1 MARGGGLHPRPPS
14 LRARGELALFF
25 IFDPFGSVLGRFV
38 SGVGDLVGLFGPFF
52 WRLFCIC
59 TGRETSGSVFP
70 AVVPSRAVLSR
81 FWIALTPGP
90 SLRGRG
96 GIVRYPS
103 IGLNLRSFRIEV
115 PAFAGTTGRFGAA
128 VHAFAGRTVRFTT
141 RSRASFLPSGEQRV
155 DPTGAGRSQ
164 VR

>member
-1 MARGGGLHPRPPS
+1 MEGNPIWKRARFLMARGGGLHPRPPS

-38 SGVGDLVGLFGPFF
+38 SGVRVLVGLCGPFF
-52 WRLFCIC
+52 WCLFAIC
-59 TGRETSGSVFP
+59 TGRETSGSLFP
-70 AVVPSRAVLSR
+70 AVAPSRAVLSR

-90 SLRGRG
+90 SPRGSGVIIRYSCQCNDLRA
-96 GIVRYPS
+96 
-103 IGLNLRSFRIEV
+103 FRAEV
-115 PAFAGTTGRFGAA
+115 P
-128 VHAFAGRTVRFTT
+128 AFAGRTVRFTT
-141 RSRASFLPSGEQRV
+141 RSRASFLASGEQRV